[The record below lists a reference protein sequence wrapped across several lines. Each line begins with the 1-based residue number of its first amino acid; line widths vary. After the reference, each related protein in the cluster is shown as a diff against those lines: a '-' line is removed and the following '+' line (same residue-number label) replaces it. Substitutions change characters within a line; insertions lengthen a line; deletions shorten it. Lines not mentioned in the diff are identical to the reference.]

1 MATPS
6 EPIVRRKLSA
16 QVFERLKTMV
26 TDGTLK
32 PATPC
37 RPNAN

>member
-26 TDGTLK
+26 TDG
-32 PATPC
+32 
-37 RPNAN
+37 R